1 MEAQKNDVT
10 PVETRE
16 EELFAAEEQLTVDV
30 PLEIRAGATNNYPCC
45 KRAA

>member
-1 MEAQKNDVT
+1 MDNQKNDVA

-16 EELFAAEEQLTVDV
+16 EELFTVEEQLTVDV
-30 PLEIRAGATNNYPCC
+30 PLEIRAGATNKYPCC

>member
-1 MEAQKNDVT
+1 METQKNDVT

-16 EELFAAEEQLTVDV
+16 EELFTAEEQLTVDV
-30 PLEIRAGATNNYPCC
+30 PLEIRAGAASTYPCC